1 MKLLATI
8 DQHILA
14 YWNTSPSERGWSYLA
29 TFVPLA
35 ALLCSIITEFIGV
48 M

>member
-14 YWNTSPSERGWSYLA
+14 YWNTAPSERGWTYLA

-35 ALLCSIITEFIGV
+35 ALLCSIISEFIGG

>member
-8 DQHILA
+8 DHHILA
-14 YWNTSPSERGWSYLA
+14 YWNTAPSERGWAYLA
-29 TFVPLA
+29 TFVPLT
-35 ALLCSIITEFIGV
+35 ALACSVISELIGG